1 MNWTVIIANL
11 LFLIGLA
18 AITTGA
24 GMVYLPAA
32 PIVGGSGLIL
42 VGVAMARGAGTRGAE

>member
-11 LFLIGLA
+11 LFLIGLGL
-18 AITTGA
+18 ITTGA

-32 PIVGGSGLIL
+32 PVVGGSGLIVIAAGML
-42 VGVAMARGAGTRGAE
+42 RGLGSGGGK